1 MMSTHRPPVSPGGKP
16 LTRAE
21 PRLSETL
28 DALPVAVALLSAHGV
43 ITEVNREW
51 ERFPQPF
58 DEIGGAHGAGESYTA
73 ACDDA
78 AVRGD
83 DAAIAVSRGLRT
95 VLAGDEQNLA
105 LEYPT
110 RGGERWIRTRI
121 CGIDGGGLLVTH
133 IDISRQMLGQQ
144 EISFQAS
151 LLNAVGQS
159 VIAIDLN
166 GRISFWND
174 ASVGMLGWN
183 AGEAVGRHFADLALF
198 ESGSKAAAIISQV
211 AAGGTWSGEH
221 WTKHRSGR
229 RLSVYST
236 VTPLY
241 GSRGEVIAVID
252 VSTDTTESQ
261 QAEAEMGRLSSL
273 VESSNDAINGATLDG
288 IITSWNSG
296 AEKMYG
302 YSSKEAIGKSVAMLS
317 PVERSRADEELR
329 DRLRRGEAV
338 MGQYVRG
345 MRKDGTLMD
354 VSLTLSPMYDA
365 SGQLIGS
372 SAIARDVTELNNL
385 RAASE
390 LERDRLAAAQEMA
403 HVGSIEW
410 DAGSGRVWW
419 SDEYCR
425 IHGIPVTSAG
435 AREPLVQAVHPA
447 DRRRVVQI
455 WDELIACG
463 GPVDFTYRV
472 RTPEGETRWVFARGT
487 LERNSDGG
495 PVKMLG
501 TAMDITE
508 RKLSEQALER
518 LAFRDP
524 LTGLANR
531 ALLTESID
539 RALSH
544 CALRGTRVGLLFLDV
559 DRFKVI
565 NDGLGHAAGD
575 SLLVQLAARLQHAV
589 RPDDTLARF
598 AGDEFVIVCTDLTEE
613 SATQLARRI
622 RTAVQL
628 PFELL
633 EREVFVDVSIGIA
646 ISDAD
651 DTPGSLLRNSDAAM
665 YRAKGS
671 GRKKAV
677 LFDEAMHRRAEL
689 RLAVESELPR
699 AIERDQLKIHYQPVV
714 DVAGGEPIGFEAL
727 LRWQHPEHGL
737 IGPDSFIPV
746 AEETGQIVPI
756 GLWVL
761 NQTLKQAQLWKSE
774 VPGAAN
780 WRISV
785 NLSAR
790 QLQDPGLPAAVA
802 EAIRTAGIDAAALVL
817 EITES
822 VLMGDADQSLRT
834 LTKLRGLGIGI
845 AIDDFGTGYSSLS
858 YLRRFPVTSLKI
870 DRSFT
875 EGLGGSDAHAGPI
888 VEAITAMGRAL
899 GLRVVAEGVETV
911 EQLRELSL
919 MEVQFAQGYLW
930 SPALPADEVPGWF
943 AAHQV
948 GAAER
953 SLP

>member
-1 MMSTHRPPVSPGGKP
+1 MMTTHCPSVSPEGNP
-16 LTRAE
+16 LPQAQPGLR
-21 PRLSETL
+21 ETL
-28 DALPVAVALLSAHGV
+28 DALPMAVALITADGV
-43 ITEVNREW
+43 ISEVNREW
-51 ERFPQPF
+51 ETFPQPF
-58 DEIGGAHGAGESYTA
+58 DASGGSDRAGESYTSVCEEA
-73 ACDDA
+73 AAD
-78 AVRGD
+78 GD
-83 DAAIAVSRGLRT
+83 DAAMVVSRGLRT
-95 VLAGDEQNLA
+95 VLGGDEQNLA
-105 LEYPT
+105 LEYST

-121 CGIDGGGLLVTH
+121 CRSDSGGLVITH
-133 IDISRQMLGQQ
+133 LDITRQKLGQH

-159 VIAIDLN
+159 VIAIDLQ
-166 GRISFWND
+166 GRITYWNN

-183 AGEAVGRHFADLALF
+183 PGEAVGRHFADLALF
-198 ESGSKAAAIISQV
+198 ESGSKAAAIIDQV
-211 AAGGTWSGEH
+211 IAGGTWAGEH
-221 WTKHRSGR
+221 WTKHRDGR

-236 VTPLY
+236 VTPLCNAA
-241 GSRGEVIAVID
+241 GEVIAVID

-261 QAEAEMGRLSSL
+261 RAEAEMGRLSSL

-288 IITSWNSG
+288 TITSWNAG

-302 YSSKEAIGKSVAMLS
+302 YSAKEAIGKSVAMLS

-329 DRLRRGEAV
+329 DRIRTGESV
-338 MGQYVRG
+338 MGQYVLG

-354 VSLTLSPMYDA
+354 ISLTLSPMYDA

-372 SAIARDVTELNNL
+372 SAIARDVTELNTL

-410 DAGSGRVWW
+410 DAITGRVWW

-425 IHGIPVTSAG
+425 IHGIPVRSTGS
-435 AREPLVQAVHPA
+435 REPLVRSVHPA
-447 DRRRVVQI
+447 DRARVVQI
-455 WDELIACG
+455 WDDFMTRG
-463 GPVDFTYRV
+463 GPAEFTYRV
-472 RTPEGETRWVFARGT
+472 RMPEGETRWVSARAT
-487 LERNSDGG
+487 LEREVDGT

-508 RKLSEQALER
+508 RKLGEQALER

-531 ALLTESID
+531 ALLTESIES
-539 RALSH
+539 ALAH

-575 SLLVQLAARLQHAV
+575 SLLVQLAARLQDAV
-589 RPDDTLARF
+589 RPEDTLARF
-598 AGDEFVIVCTDLTEE
+598 AGDEFVIVCSDMTEAH
-613 SATQLARRI
+613 ATQLARRI
-622 RTAVQL
+622 RTAVQR

-646 ISDAD
+646 ISEVD

-714 DVAGGEPIGFEAL
+714 DVAGGQPIGFEAL
-727 LRWQHPEHGL
+727 LRWQHPVHGL

-761 NQTLKQAQLWKSE
+761 HQTLEQAQLWKSA

-802 EAIRTAGIDAAALVL
+802 EAIRVTGIDAAALVL

-834 LTKLRGLGIGI
+834 LTKLRSLGIGI

-875 EGLGGSDAHAGPI
+875 EGLGGADAHAGPI
-888 VEAITAMGRAL
+888 VEAIAAMGRAL

-911 EQLRELSL
+911 AQLRELSR

-943 AAHQV
+943 RTHQA
-948 GAAER
+948 GTA
-953 SLP
+953 SQPSP